1 MIQEYYSSL
10 TKATKSAFYLFILGV
25 VVAGS
30 LTLYSRHM
38 LSQATEKEKKANELH
53 GQYELLQKEA
63 ADLKKIGDGLAADLK
78 KADVKVAKLQAIV
91 DKIKVPE
98 KPGPAPAEKKRLLD
112 DLRGMGLELVVKPST
127 TIAPSLVGIT
137 GRDGQA
143 IWGWG
148 KENLRVPFLEQKIDA
163 LTNYSAGLEKAKG
176 VAEKLADSR
185 TKEADVA
192 LKSADKANQEAVMM
206 REVAEDVKKAL
217 AAEKKRKYLYMV
229 GAAAGG
235 YFVGKQLTK

>member
-1 MIQEYYSSL
+1 M
-10 TKATKSAFYLFILGV
+10 
-25 VVAGS
+25 AGS

-38 LSQATEKEKKANELH
+38 LSAATAKEKRANELH

-78 KADVKVAKLQAIV
+78 KSDVKVAKLQAIV

-98 KPGPAPAEKKRLLD
+98 KPGPAPESKKQLVA
-112 DLRGMGLELVVKPST
+112 DLQGMGLELVVKPST

-137 GRDGQA
+137 ESDGKA

-148 KENLRVPFLEQKIDA
+148 KENLRVPFLEQKIGA
-163 LTNYSAGLEKAKG
+163 LTDYSAGLEKAKG
-176 VAEKLADSR
+176 VAENLADLR

-192 LKSADKANQEAVMM
+192 LKSADKANQEAIVM
-206 REVAEDVKKAL
+206 REVAADVKKAL
-217 AAEKKRKYLYMV
+217 AAEKKKRILYTV

-235 YFVGKQLTK
+235 YFVGKQLTR